1 MSKMWKR
8 FAVAMGLLFAISAAA
23 EASIVSRM
31 EAGRRQIK
39 GWGPPPR
46 AMAARTVRPSRT
58 YTTPPQVVSTPGRVR
73 YSPAFQEGSDVVA
86 APEASSGRIVT
97 APSSP
102 SRVGSAHSNFSRS
115 HKGTYRNSR

>member
-1 MSKMWKR
+1 MMNMWKK
-8 FAVAMGLLFAISAAA
+8 FALAMGLLFAISTAAD
-23 EASIVSRM
+23 ASILDRM

-46 AMAARTVRPSRT
+46 AMAGGRTVRPSRT
-58 YTTPPQVVSTPGRVR
+58 YSTAPQVASTPRRVR

-86 APEASSGRIVT
+86 APAVSGGRATT
-97 APSSP
+97 APS
-102 SRVGSAHSNFSRS
+102 RGAATHSNFSPS